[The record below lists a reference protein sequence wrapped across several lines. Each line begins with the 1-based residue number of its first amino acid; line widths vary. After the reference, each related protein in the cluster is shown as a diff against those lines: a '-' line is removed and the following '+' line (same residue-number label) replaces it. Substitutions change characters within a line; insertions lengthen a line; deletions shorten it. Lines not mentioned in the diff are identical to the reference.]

1 MGKANFYRITIIFS
15 ILCLFSTPGWGVD
28 RPLDGEE
35 IVINLHEVLLTA
47 MKSEKSLGHAG
58 RIDIIRK
65 IVSESFNFPL
75 ISKVVLGAKWKVL
88 SDEDKQEFVSVMRS
102 LSISTYAHHFSNYSG
117 QKFVIVERKS
127 RNNNSLSLS
136 VSLLS
141 DNGDRTSLKYLLR
154 KGTEGWLI
162 INVISEGVSDLA
174 LKKAEY
180 SYIMEKDGIKSLL
193 RQLTAKIEDLKELG

>member
-15 ILCLFSTPGWGVD
+15 ILCLFSTPGWGGD

-35 IVINLHEVLLTA
+35 IVVNLHEVLLTA
-47 MKSEKSLGHAG
+47 MKSDKSLGYAG
-58 RIDIIRK
+58 RMNIIRNV
-65 IVSESFNFPL
+65 VSKSFNFPL
-75 ISKVVLGAKWKVL
+75 ISKVVLGEKWGVL
-88 SDEDKQEFVSVMRS
+88 SHEDKQEFVRVMRT

-127 RNNNSLSLS
+127 RNNSLSLS
-136 VSLLS
+136 ASLLS

-154 KGTEGWLI
+154 KTTEGWLI
-162 INVISEGVSDLA
+162 VNVISEGVSDLA

-193 RQLTAKIEDLKELG
+193 RQLTTKIEALKELG

>member
-15 ILCLFSTPGWGVD
+15 ILCLFSTPGWGGD

-35 IVINLHEVLLTA
+35 IVVNLHEVLLTA
-47 MKSEKSLGHAG
+47 MKSDKSLGYAG
-58 RIDIIRK
+58 RMNIIRNV
-65 IVSESFNFPL
+65 VSKSFNFPL
-75 ISKVVLGAKWKVL
+75 ISKVVLGEKWGVL
-88 SDEDKQEFVSVMRS
+88 SHEDKQEFVRVMRT

-127 RNNNSLSLS
+127 RNNSLSLS
-136 VSLLS
+136 TSLVS

-154 KGTEGWLI
+154 KNSEGWLI
-162 INVISEGVSDLA
+162 VNVISEGVSDLA

-193 RQLTAKIEDLKELG
+193 RQLTTKIEALKELG

>member
-1 MGKANFYRITIIFS
+1 
-15 ILCLFSTPGWGVD
+15 
-28 RPLDGEE
+28 
-35 IVINLHEVLLTA
+35 

-58 RIDIIRK
+58 RIDIIRNV
-65 IVSESFNFPL
+65 VSESFNFPL
-75 ISKVVLGAKWKVL
+75 ISKVVLGEKWGVL
-88 SDEDKQEFVSVMRS
+88 SHEDQQEFVSVMRS

-127 RNNNSLSLS
+127 RNNSLSLS
-136 VSLLS
+136 TTLVS

-154 KGTEGWLI
+154 KNSQGWLI
-162 INVISEGVSDLA
+162 VNVISEGVSDLA

-193 RQLTAKIEDLKELG
+193 RQLTTKIEALKELG

>member
-1 MGKANFYRITIIFS
+1 MGKANFYRITILFS
-15 ILCLFSTPGWGVD
+15 ILCLITTSSWAVD
-28 RPLDGEE
+28 GPLDGEE
-35 IVINLHEVLLTA
+35 IVVNLHEVLLTA

-58 RIDIIRK
+58 RIDIIRNV
-65 IVSESFNFPL
+65 VSESFNFPL
-75 ISKVVLGAKWKVL
+75 ISKVVLGEKWKAL
-88 SDEDKQEFVSVMRS
+88 SHEDKQEFVSVMRS

-127 RNNNSLSLS
+127 RNNSLSLS
-136 VSLLS
+136 ASLLS

-154 KGTEGWLI
+154 KNTEGWLI
-162 INVISEGVSDLA
+162 VNVISEGVSDLA

-193 RQLTAKIEDLKELG
+193 RQLTTKIEALKELG

>member
-15 ILCLFSTPGWGVD
+15 ILCLFSTPGWGGD

-35 IVINLHEVLLTA
+35 IVVNLHEVLLTA
-47 MKSEKSLGHAG
+47 MKSDKSLGYAG
-58 RIDIIRK
+58 RIDIIRN

-75 ISKVVLGAKWKVL
+75 ISKVVLGEKWEVL
-88 SDEDKQEFVSVMRS
+88 SDEDKQQFVSAMRS

-127 RNNNSLSLS
+127 RNNSLSLS
-136 VSLLS
+136 ASLLS

-154 KGTEGWLI
+154 KNTEGWLI
-162 INVISEGVSDLA
+162 VNVISEGVSDLA

-193 RQLTAKIEDLKELG
+193 RQLTTKIEALKELG

>member
-15 ILCLFSTPGWGVD
+15 ILCLFSTPGWGGD

-35 IVINLHEVLLTA
+35 IVVNLHEVLLTA

-58 RIDIIRK
+58 RIDIIRNV
-65 IVSESFNFPL
+65 VSESFNFPL
-75 ISKVVLGAKWKVL
+75 ISKVVLGEKWEVL
-88 SDEDKQEFVSVMRS
+88 SDEDKQQFVSAMRS

-127 RNNNSLSLS
+127 RNNSLSLS
-136 VSLLS
+136 ASLLS

-154 KGTEGWLI
+154 KNTEGWLI
-162 INVISEGVSDLA
+162 VNVISEGVSDLA

-193 RQLTAKIEDLKELG
+193 RQLTTKIEALKELG

>member
-1 MGKANFYRITIIFS
+1 MGKANFYRITILFS
-15 ILCLFSTPGWGVD
+15 ILCLFSTPGWGGD

-35 IVINLHEVLLTA
+35 IVVNLHEVLLTA
-47 MKSEKSLGHAG
+47 MKSDKSLGYAG
-58 RIDIIRK
+58 RMNIIRNV
-65 IVSESFNFPL
+65 VSKSFNFPL
-75 ISKVVLGAKWKVL
+75 ISKVVLGEKWGVL
-88 SDEDKQEFVSVMRS
+88 SHEDKQEFVRVMRT

-127 RNNNSLSLS
+127 RNNSLSLS
-136 VSLLS
+136 ASLLS

-154 KGTEGWLI
+154 KNSEGWLI
-162 INVISEGVSDLA
+162 VNVISEGVSDLA

-193 RQLTAKIEDLKELG
+193 RQLTTKIEALKELG